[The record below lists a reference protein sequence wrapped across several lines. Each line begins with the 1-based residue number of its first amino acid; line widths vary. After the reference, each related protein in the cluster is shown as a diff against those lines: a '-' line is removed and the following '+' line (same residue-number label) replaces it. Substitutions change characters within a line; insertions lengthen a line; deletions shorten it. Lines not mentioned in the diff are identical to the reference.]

1 MTGRRCGDGYGS
13 TMSPHRLHPLGLA
26 SLALVLLTAGCGG
39 STDQAGADATEPGA
53 SAGVEVSPSTSPSA
67 TATATASKSAKAKR
81 SASASASTSPSTTPT
96 ASVTPPRTLPT
107 TAVPTGKRPD
117 PERPK
122 KGQDFVVELVEKG
135 GKFKGEV
142 NLGEVVIDRSP
153 KDPALA
159 DQAAVLLSYS
169 ALNTGTKTYR
179 GNDPVGDRF
188 FVRSNDQVMGQ
199 QHLYGPDDPNAPG
212 ECRTAGK
219 VEWKRG
225 SVLTGCAVL
234 TLPRDAEL
242 GGIAFFDG
250 DRKKPRLR
258 VLRYP

>member
-1 MTGRRCGDGYGS
+1 M
-13 TMSPHRLHPLGLA
+13 
-26 SLALVLLTAGCGG
+26 
-39 STDQAGADATEPGA
+39 
-53 SAGVEVSPSTSPSA
+53 EVSPSTSPSA
-67 TATATASKSAKAKR
+67 TASASKSAKAKASATAATPTR
-81 SASASASTSPSTTPT
+81 SASPAATQT
-96 ASVTPPRTLPT
+96 ATVTPPRTLPT
-107 TAVPTGKRPD
+107 TAVPTGRRPD

-135 GKFKGEV
+135 GKYKGEV
-142 NLGEVVIDRSP
+142 NLSEVVIDRAP
-153 KDPALA
+153 KDPELA
-159 DQAAVLLSYS
+159 DRTAVLLRYS

-188 FVRSNDQVMGQ
+188 FVRSNDQVMGE
-199 QHLYGPDDPNAPG
+199 QHLYGPEDPNAPG